1 MSKGVRSSSISV
13 RPRRVAAA
21 VALVAVVLSASPSS
35 AQPAA
40 PPSAADETRS
50 RARALGEEG
59 NDLFDKGDY
68 AGALDRYERAA
79 KLVSV
84 PTLGL
89 KSARCLEKLHRLIE
103 ASERYLAV
111 TRMTLPEGA
120 LDVHK
125 EALIAADKERTELLP
140 RIPSVVVKIRGE
152 EAGEVSLDGKP
163 YPAELV
169 GVKGLVDPGKHRFE
183 ARRGRKRVAREVDV
197 AEGAVAEVELD
208 FANAELLPEKPRVVP
223 SSPRWLNAVHGVG
236 LAALGLGVAGLAV
249 GAGAA
254 GAAASSR
261 SDLQGPCG
269 EDLQCPPSSWD
280 DADSYNTLRV
290 VSTAG
295 WIAGGVLAATGIVL
309 VVLPTGTSK
318 EGANEV
324 HATWLPGGGAVTW
337 RGSF

>member
-1 MSKGVRSSSISV
+1 MSNRLVHAFI
-13 RPRRVAAA
+13 VAT
-21 VALVAVVLSASPSS
+21 VVCLGAPSPSH

-40 PPSAADETRS
+40 APAAPDDETRS

-59 NDLFDKGDY
+59 NELFEKGDF

-89 KSARCLEKLHRLIE
+89 KSARCLAKLHRFIE

-111 TRMTLPEGA
+111 TRTVLPPDA

-125 EALIAADKERTELLP
+125 EALPAAEKERNELLP
-140 RIPSVVVKIRGE
+140 RIPSVIVRIRGE
-152 EAGEVSLDGKP
+152 AAADVSLDGKA

-183 ARRGRKRVAREVDV
+183 ARHGLKRVVREIEV
-197 AEGAVAEVELD
+197 AEAAVVEVELD
-208 FANAELLPEKPRVVP
+208 FTKAEPLPDERRPRP
-223 SSPRWLNAVHGVG
+223 SARPWLDAVHGVG

-254 GAAASSR
+254 GATASSR
-261 SDLQGPCG
+261 SDLEGPCG
-269 EDLQCPPSSWD
+269 EELRCPPSAWD

-309 VVLPTGTSK
+309 VSLPTPGSK
-318 EGANEV
+318 AGASEV
-324 HATWLPGGGAVTW
+324 QATWRPGGGVISW